1 MSEMND
7 PFPGL
12 GFPAP
17 GGAYA
22 SVDDLLLVS
31 DLCEVD
37 LVVTRWKRNG
47 ASLRIR
53 VRALDF
59 DQQEQIDRASMI
71 KFDGRIVKS
80 EARFAA
86 ATLKEAVIVPQLTDA
101 QAKQMTKH
109 NPSIIS
115 VVVRFVWDV
124 LSALDQDAIDA
135 IVEYAIPDP
144 SGAAHDA
151 AADANGGNEPPE
163 SFAVSESYEL
173 EPARDPALVAP

>member
-1 MSEMND
+1 MSD

-12 GFPAP
+12 DFPAP

-37 LVVTRWKRNG
+37 LTVTRWKRGG

-59 DQQEQIDRASMI
+59 DQQERIDRASLVKI
-71 KFDGRIVKS
+71 DGQIVKS

-86 ATLKEAVIVPQLTDA
+86 ATLKEAVIVPTLTDA
-101 QAKQMTKH
+101 QARQMTKH

-115 VVVRFVWDV
+115 AIVRFVWDV
-124 LSALDQDAIDA
+124 LSALDQETIDG
-135 IVEYAIPDP
+135 IVEQAIPDP
-144 SGAAHDA
+144 SGAADRSAPHADGGDESAAPNLAGDA
-151 AADANGGNEPPE
+151 YGFERAD
-163 SFAVSESYEL
+163 
-173 EPARDPALVAP
+173 DPALAQA